1 VLVTGF
7 LVLTNTAAG
16 RSNGATPDGAF
27 AVLRS
32 AGDVDV
38 RTTASQAQVTE
49 VLRRLGDRRLVICG
63 GDGSLHTVIAALRRE
78 DLLSSVGPIGLIPVG
93 TGNDLARAAGIPL
106 DPVAAAHIVIAGVPS
121 PRELLVDDAGGVVVN
136 AVHVGIGAEA
146 GRAAAQ
152 WKPRLG
158 AAAYTVGSVVAGVR
172 SRGWRLRVNVDGEL
186 IATGNTPVLMVALAL
201 GTSIGGGTP
210 LAPGAAPDDGLVDVV
225 VSFAT
230 GPVARARYALQLRRG
245 KHVEREDVHATLART
260 VTISGQRFPWNADGE
275 VGAPVRRRTWVVEPR
290 AWHLLVP
297 PTSKNSSSANP
308 S

>member
-1 VLVTGF
+1 MLVTEF

-16 RSNGATPDGAF
+16 NGANADSAF

-32 AGDVDV
+32 AGDVEV
-38 RTTASQAQVTE
+38 HTTSSPVQVTGI
-49 VLRRLGDRRLVICG
+49 LRRLGDRRLVVCG
-63 GDGSLHTVIAALRRE
+63 GDGSLHTVIAALRQE
-78 DLLSSVGPIGLIPVG
+78 DLLASVGPIGLIPVG

-106 DPVAAAHIVIAGVPS
+106 DPVAAAGTVISGMPS

-186 IATGNTPVLMVALAL
+186 IATGDTPVLMVGLAL

-210 LAPGAAPDDGLVDVV
+210 LAPGAAPDDGRVDVV
-225 VSFAT
+225 VSFAV
-230 GPVARARYALQLRRG
+230 GPVARTRYALQLRRG
-245 KHVEREDVHATLART
+245 THVEREDVHATLART

-275 VGAPVRRRTWVVEPR
+275 VGTPVRRRSWVVEQR

-297 PTSKNSSSANP
+297 AASTTQS
-308 S
+308 